1 MLKLKPTTVE
11 TKQFD
16 GNFRVKSRA
25 FDQIAPTAMI
35 ASLLANS
42 PRILAEC
49 AVAERLRRMPGVA
62 LHPTLFN
69 TPLIYGPCH
78 AREAMDSIYLEYFAT
93 ARKAGLPIILTAP
106 TWRLDA
112 ARVAAAGVPTTI
124 NRDAV
129 HFLIALRDCA
139 GADGSQVAVGA
150 LVGPKN
156 DCYRPDLA
164 PDAEDAAVFHEP
176 QICEL
181 ASTDADFLLAQTLP
195 ATGEALGI
203 ARAMAAS
210 GKPYF
215 ISFCTGPDGRV
226 LDGTSLPEAIACLD
240 SALATPPLGY
250 FVNCTHPRF
259 LLDAYQPG
267 DLERLVGIQANGSS
281 RDVTRLDGST
291 ATVADS
297 IETWAEAM
305 MMLHQTHKVPIL
317 GGCCGTTLAHLQ
329 ALAGVSTGKELA

>member
-1 MLKLKPTTVE
+1 MFSFIRSSSLDDEQIRFVLLKDLLFIHIEQHP
-11 TKQFD
+11 
-16 GNFRVKSRA
+16 
-25 FDQIAPTAMI
+25 MI
-35 ASLLANS
+35 SSLLANS

-49 AVAERLRRMPGVA
+49 AVAERMRRMPGVE

-69 TPLIYGPCH
+69 TPLIYGPSH
-78 AREAMDSIYLEYFAT
+78 AREAMESIYLEYLAT
-93 ARKAGLPIILTAP
+93 ARNAGLPIILTAP

-112 ARVAAAGVPTTI
+112 ARVAAAGVPTSI

-129 HFLIALRDCA
+129 HFLIALRDRA

-176 QICEL
+176 QIREL

-215 ISFCTGPDGRV
+215 ISFCTGTDGRV
-226 LDGTSLPEAIACLD
+226 LDGTSLPEAIARLD

-291 ATVADS
+291 TTIADP
-297 IETWAEAM
+297 IEAWAEAM
-305 MMLHQTHKVPIL
+305 MMLHHTHKVPIL

-329 ALAGVSTGKELA
+329 ALAGVSKGKESA

>member
-1 MLKLKPTTVE
+1 MLKLKLATVE
-11 TKQFD
+11 TKQFG

-25 FDQIAPTAMI
+25 FGQIAPTAMMT
-35 ASLLANS
+35 SLLAKF

-49 AVAERLRRMPGVA
+49 AVAERLRRMPGVE

-69 TPLIYGPCH
+69 TPLIYGPSH
-78 AREAMDSIYLEYFAT
+78 AREAMAAIYLEYLHA
-93 ARKAGLPIILTAP
+93 ARLAGLPMLLTAP
-106 TWRLDA
+106 TWRLDSV
-112 ARVAAAGVPTTI
+112 RVAAAEVPASI

-129 HFLIALRDCA
+129 DFLISLRDQA
-139 GADGSQVAVGA
+139 GGDGPPVAVGA

-164 PDAEDAAVFHEP
+164 LNAEEAAAFHQT
-176 QICEL
+176 QIREL
-181 ASTDADFLLAQTLP
+181 AATDVDFLLAQTLP
-195 ATGEALGI
+195 ATNEALGI
-203 ARAMAAS
+203 ARAMEAS

-215 ISFCTGPDGRV
+215 ISFCTGTDGRV

-240 SALATPPLGY
+240 TALASPPLGY

-259 LLDAYQPG
+259 LLDAYRSG

-281 RDVTRLDGST
+281 RDVTRLDASS

-297 IETWAEAM
+297 VESWSEAM
-305 MMLHQTHKVPIL
+305 EILHQTHKVPIL
-317 GGCCGTTLAHLQ
+317 GGCCGTSLAHLA
-329 ALAGVSTGKELA
+329 ALAGA